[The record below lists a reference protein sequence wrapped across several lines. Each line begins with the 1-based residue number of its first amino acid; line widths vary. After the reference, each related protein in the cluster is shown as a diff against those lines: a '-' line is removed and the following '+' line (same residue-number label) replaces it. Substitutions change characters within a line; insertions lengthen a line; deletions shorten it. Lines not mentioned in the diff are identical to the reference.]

1 MRSRVPKLVGTCAA
15 LAVALGGCGS
25 SSTANPAIQP
35 APSAPQGPV
44 TIPAA
49 ITTPKAG
56 PLSKEPTIAKPTGP
70 APKQLVIKD
79 LVKGTGA
86 AVKLGQTATVN
97 YVGVTYANA
106 KVFDAS
112 WKHGMPA
119 QFQLMTG
126 ALIPGWVQ
134 GLPGMRI
141 GGRRELIIPAPLGYG
156 KPGNPAAG
164 IGPNQ
169 ALTFVIDLLGVS

>member
-1 MRSRVPKLVGTCAA
+1 MRSRLPKLIGASVVLA
-15 LAVALGGCGS
+15 LAIGGCGS
-25 SSTANPAIQP
+25 SSTGNSAIQA
-35 APSAPQGPV
+35 APSQAQGPV

-56 PLSKEPTIAKPTGP
+56 PLSKEPTIAKGP
-70 APKQLVIKD
+70 APKQLVVRD
-79 LVKGTGA
+79 LVKGTGT
-86 AVKLGQTATVN
+86 VLKVGQTATVN
-97 YVGVTYANA
+97 YVGVTTTNA

-134 GLPGMRI
+134 GLPGMKI
-141 GGRRELIIPAPLGYG
+141 GGRRELIIPAALGYG